1 MPNMLLGTMR
11 TFLWQRPRAYEPSPE
26 VLVRSVHFGA
36 LAGKQSAVSGAT
48 SEETASPPSADDQED
63 QAAEE
68 RVPATSP
75 LLDEVK
81 PDHPV
86 REAIEDADAER
97 RAGGL
102 GKPGKPLNAR
112 SPFMVGMMGAA
123 GVAVTIGLVELF
135 LKASS
140 VLILIGLAFFIAAG
154 LDPVVVWL
162 NRHGVRRW
170 AAVLIVILALF
181 AFVGGF
187 VAAAIPPVSA
197 QTSALINELPRYVHQ
212 LQDHSSTLGKLNDK
226 YHIQQRVTTLL
237 STKGSALAG
246 GVIGAGKIVIS
257 TVSSILLVAVMT
269 IYFLVGMPQ
278 VKLFLYHLIPH
289 SRRTRAVLI
298 GDEIFTKVGGYVL
311 GNVITSFI
319 AGAGTFL
326 WMLAWGIPYPALLGL
341 LIFLLDLIPVIGSTI
356 GGAIVTLVALTVSI
370 PVAIATLVF
379 YVAYRLAEDYLLVP
393 RIIGHTV
400 KVPALG
406 GMVAIVLGGVVMGI
420 IGALIAL
427 PVAAAIQLLLQEIT
441 FPRLDKG

>member
-1 MPNMLLGTMR
+1 
-11 TFLWQRPRAYEPSPE
+11 
-26 VLVRSVHFGA
+26 
-36 LAGKQSAVSGAT
+36 VSGAT
-48 SEETASPPSADDQED
+48 SEETASPASADDQDD
-63 QAAEE
+63 QAAAEH
-68 RVPATSP
+68 VPATSP

-81 PDHPV
+81 QGHPV

-123 GVAVTIGLVELF
+123 GVAVTFGLVELF

-162 NRHGVRRW
+162 NRHGIRRW

-181 AFVGGF
+181 ALVGGF
-187 VAAAIPPVSA
+187 IAAAIPPVTA
-197 QTSALINELPRYVHQ
+197 QTSALVNELPRYVHQ
-212 LQDHSSTLGKLNDK
+212 LQDHSSTLGRLNDK
-226 YHIQQRVTTLL
+226 YHVEQRLSSLL
-237 STKGSALAG
+237 STKGSALVG
-246 GVIGAGKIVIS
+246 GVIGAGQIVIS
-257 TVSSILLVAVMT
+257 TVSSMLLVGVMT

-278 VKLFLYHLIPH
+278 TKLFLYHLIPR

-326 WMLAWGIPYPALLGL
+326 WMLALGIPYPALLGL
-341 LIFLLDLIPVIGSTI
+341 LIFLLDLIPVIGSTV
-356 GGAIVTLVALTVSI
+356 GGAIVTLVALTVSL

-379 YVAYRLAEDYLLVP
+379 YCAYRLAEDYLLVP

-427 PVAAAIQLLLQEIT
+427 PVAAAIQLLLEEIT

>member
-1 MPNMLLGTMR
+1 
-11 TFLWQRPRAYEPSPE
+11 
-26 VLVRSVHFGA
+26 LVHSAHFGA

-48 SEETASPPSADDQED
+48 SEETARPTSADDQEE
-63 QAAEE
+63 QAAAEH
-68 RVPATSP
+68 VPPTSP

-81 PDHPV
+81 PGHPV

-123 GVAVTIGLVELF
+123 GVAVTFGLVELF
-135 LKASS
+135 LRATS

-162 NRHGVRRW
+162 NRHGIRRW

-197 QTSALINELPRYVHQ
+197 QTSALIHELPRYVHE
-212 LQDHSSTLGKLNDK
+212 LQDHSSTLGRLNDK
-226 YHIQQRVTTLL
+226 YHLQQRVTSLL
-237 STKGSALAG
+237 STKGSALVG
-246 GVIGAGKIVIS
+246 GVIGAGQIVIS
-257 TVSSILLVAVMT
+257 TVSSILLVGVMT

-278 VKLFLYHLIPH
+278 VKLFLYHLVPQ
-289 SRRTRAVLI
+289 SRRTRVVLI

-341 LIFLLDLIPVIGSTI
+341 LIFLLDLIPVIGSTV
-356 GGAIVTLVALTVSI
+356 GGAIVTLVAVTVSI
-370 PVAIATLVF
+370 PVAIATLIF
-379 YVAYRLAEDYLLVP
+379 YIAYRLAEDYLLVP

-427 PVAAAIQLLLQEIT
+427 PVAAAIQLLLEEIT
-441 FPRLDKG
+441 FPHLDKA

>member
-1 MPNMLLGTMR
+1 MP
-11 TFLWQRPRAYEPSPE
+11 P
-26 VLVRSVHFGA
+26 
-36 LAGKQSAVSGAT
+36 
-48 SEETASPPSADDQED
+48 
-63 QAAEE
+63 
-68 RVPATSP
+68 TSP

-81 PDHPV
+81 QGHPV

-123 GVAVTIGLVELF
+123 GVAVTIALVELF
-135 LKASS
+135 LRATS

-162 NRHGVRRW
+162 SRHGVRRW
-170 AAVLIVILALF
+170 AAALIVILALF

-187 VAAAIPPVSA
+187 IAAAIPPVSA
-197 QTSALINELPRYVHQ
+197 QTSALIHELPRYVHQ
-212 LQDHSSTLGKLNDK
+212 LQDHSSTLGRLNDK
-226 YHIQQRVTTLL
+226 YHLEQRLTSLL

-278 VKLFLYHLIPH
+278 VKLFLYHLVPR
-289 SRRTRAVLI
+289 SRRTRVVLI

-341 LIFLLDLIPVIGSTI
+341 LIFLLDLIPVIGSTV

-370 PVAIATLVF
+370 PVAIGTLIF
-379 YVAYRLAEDYLLVP
+379 YCAYRLAEDYLLVP

-427 PVAAAIQLLLQEIT
+427 PVAAAIQLLLEEIT
-441 FPRLDKG
+441 FPRLDDS

>member
-1 MPNMLLGTMR
+1 
-11 TFLWQRPRAYEPSPE
+11 
-26 VLVRSVHFGA
+26 V
-36 LAGKQSAVSGAT
+36 
-48 SEETASPPSADDQED
+48 PP
-63 QAAEE
+63 
-68 RVPATSP
+68 TSP

-86 REAIEDADAER
+86 REAIEDAEAER

-212 LQDHSSTLGKLNDK
+212 LQDHSSTLGRLNDK
-226 YHIQQRVTTLL
+226 YHIQQRVTSLL

-257 TVSSILLVAVMT
+257 TVSSLLLVAVMT
-269 IYFLVGMPQ
+269 VYFLVGMPQ
-278 VKLFLYHLIPH
+278 VKLFLYHLIPR

-370 PVAIATLVF
+370 PVAIATLIF
-379 YVAYRLAEDYLLVP
+379 YIAYRLAEDYLLVP

-427 PVAAAIQLLLQEIT
+427 PVAAAIQLLLEEIT

>member
-1 MPNMLLGTMR
+1 VN
-11 TFLWQRPRAYEPSPE
+11 
-26 VLVRSVHFGA
+26 
-36 LAGKQSAVSGAT
+36 GAT
-48 SEETASPPSADDQED
+48 SEETARPASADDQEE
-63 QAAEE
+63 QAAAEH
-68 RVPATSP
+68 VPATSP

-81 PDHPV
+81 QGHPV

-123 GVAVTIGLVELF
+123 GVAVTFGLVELF

-162 NRHGVRRW
+162 HRHGIRRW

-197 QTSALINELPRYVHQ
+197 QTSALINELPKYVHQ
-212 LQDHSSTLGKLNDK
+212 LQDHSSTLGRLNGK
-226 YHIQQRVTTLL
+226 YHIEQRVSSLL
-237 STKGSALAG
+237 STKGSALVG
-246 GVIGAGKIVIS
+246 GVIGAGQIVIS

-278 VKLFLYHLIPH
+278 VKLFLYHLIPR

-319 AGAGTFL
+319 AGFGTFL

-341 LIFLLDLIPVIGSTI
+341 LIFLLDLIPVIGSTV

-370 PVAIATLVF
+370 PVAVATLIF

-427 PVAAAIQLLLQEIT
+427 PVAAAIQLLLEEIT
-441 FPRLDKG
+441 FPRLDNG

>member
-1 MPNMLLGTMR
+1 
-11 TFLWQRPRAYEPSPE
+11 
-26 VLVRSVHFGA
+26 
-36 LAGKQSAVSGAT
+36 VSGAT
-48 SEETASPPSADDQED
+48 SEETASPASADDQDD
-63 QAAEE
+63 QAAAEH
-68 RVPATSP
+68 VPATSP

-81 PDHPV
+81 QGHPV

-123 GVAVTIGLVELF
+123 GVAVTFGLVELF

-162 NRHGVRRW
+162 NRHGIRRW

-181 AFVGGF
+181 ALVGGF
-187 VAAAIPPVSA
+187 IAAAIPPVTA
-197 QTSALINELPRYVHQ
+197 QTSALVNELPRYVHQ

-226 YHIQQRVTTLL
+226 YHVEQRLSSLL
-237 STKGSALAG
+237 STKGSALVG
-246 GVIGAGKIVIS
+246 GVIGAGQIVIS
-257 TVSSILLVAVMT
+257 TVSSMLLVGVMT

-278 VKLFLYHLIPH
+278 TKLFLYHLIPR

-326 WMLAWGIPYPALLGL
+326 WMLALGIPYPALLGL
-341 LIFLLDLIPVIGSTI
+341 LIFLLDLIPVIGSTV
-356 GGAIVTLVALTVSI
+356 GGAIVTLVALTVSL

-379 YVAYRLAEDYLLVP
+379 YCAYRLAEDYLLVP

-427 PVAAAIQLLLQEIT
+427 PVAAAIQLLLEEIT

>member
-1 MPNMLLGTMR
+1 MP
-11 TFLWQRPRAYEPSPE
+11 P
-26 VLVRSVHFGA
+26 
-36 LAGKQSAVSGAT
+36 
-48 SEETASPPSADDQED
+48 
-63 QAAEE
+63 
-68 RVPATSP
+68 TSP

-86 REAIEDADAER
+86 REAIEDAEAER

-226 YHIQQRVTTLL
+226 YHIQQRVTSLL

-257 TVSSILLVAVMT
+257 TVSSLLLVAVMT
-269 IYFLVGMPQ
+269 VYFLVGMPQ
-278 VKLFLYHLIPH
+278 VKLFLYHLIPR

-370 PVAIATLVF
+370 PVAIATLIF
-379 YVAYRLAEDYLLVP
+379 YIAYRLAEDYLLVP

-427 PVAAAIQLLLQEIT
+427 PVAAAIQLLLEEIT

>member
-1 MPNMLLGTMR
+1 MP
-11 TFLWQRPRAYEPSPE
+11 P
-26 VLVRSVHFGA
+26 
-36 LAGKQSAVSGAT
+36 
-48 SEETASPPSADDQED
+48 
-63 QAAEE
+63 
-68 RVPATSP
+68 TSP

-81 PDHPV
+81 PGHPV

-135 LKASS
+135 LKATS

-170 AAVLIVILALF
+170 AAALIVILALF

-187 VAAAIPPVSA
+187 IAAAIPPVSA
-197 QTSALINELPRYVHQ
+197 QTSALINELPKYVHE
-212 LQDHSSTLGKLNDK
+212 LQDHSSTLGRLNDK
-226 YHIQQRVTTLL
+226 YHLQQRVTSLL
-237 STKGSALAG
+237 STKGGALAG

-278 VKLFLYHLIPH
+278 VKLFLYHLVPR
-289 SRRTRAVLI
+289 SRRTRVVLI

-341 LIFLLDLIPVIGSTI
+341 LIFLLDLIPVIGSTV
-356 GGAIVTLVALTVSI
+356 GGAIVTLVAVTVSI
-370 PVAIATLVF
+370 PVAIATLIF

-441 FPRLDKG
+441 FPHLDKD

>member
-1 MPNMLLGTMR
+1 MP
-11 TFLWQRPRAYEPSPE
+11 P
-26 VLVRSVHFGA
+26 
-36 LAGKQSAVSGAT
+36 
-48 SEETASPPSADDQED
+48 
-63 QAAEE
+63 
-68 RVPATSP
+68 TSP

-81 PDHPV
+81 QDHPV
-86 REAIEDADAER
+86 REALEDADAER

-135 LKASS
+135 LKATS

-170 AAVLIVILALF
+170 AAVLIVIVALF
-181 AFVGGF
+181 AFIGGF

-197 QTSALINELPRYVHQ
+197 QTSALINELPKYVHE
-212 LQDHSSTLGKLNDK
+212 LQDHSSTLGRLNDK
-226 YHIQQRVTTLL
+226 YHLQQRVTSLL

-257 TVSSILLVAVMT
+257 TVSSLLLVAVMT

-278 VKLFLYHLIPH
+278 VKLFLYHLVPR
-289 SRRTRAVLI
+289 SRRTRVVLI

-341 LIFLLDLIPVIGSTI
+341 LIFLLDLIPVIGSTV

-379 YVAYRLAEDYLLVP
+379 YCGYRLAEDYLLVP

-427 PVAAAIQLLLQEIT
+427 PVAAAIQLLLEEIT
-441 FPRLDKG
+441 FPRLDKA

>member
-1 MPNMLLGTMR
+1 M
-11 TFLWQRPRAYEPSPE
+11 
-26 VLVRSVHFGA
+26 
-36 LAGKQSAVSGAT
+36 
-48 SEETASPPSADDQED
+48 
-63 QAAEE
+63 
-68 RVPATSP
+68 PATSP

-86 REAIEDADAER
+86 REAIEDAEAER

-112 SPFMVGMMGAA
+112 SPFMVGMMGAL

-135 LKASS
+135 LKATS

-162 NRHGVRRW
+162 NRHGIRRW

-181 AFVGGF
+181 AFIGGF
-187 VAAAIPPVSA
+187 IAAAIPPVSA

-226 YHIQQRVTTLL
+226 YHIQQRVTSLL

-257 TVSSILLVAVMT
+257 TVSSLLLVAVMT
-269 IYFLVGMPQ
+269 IYFLIGMPR

-341 LIFLLDLIPVIGSTI
+341 LIFLLDLIPVIGSTV

-370 PVAIATLVF
+370 PVAIGTLVF
-379 YVAYRLAEDYLLVP
+379 YCAYRLAEDYLLVP

-427 PVAAAIQLLLQEIT
+427 PVAAAIQLLLEEIT

>member
-1 MPNMLLGTMR
+1 MP
-11 TFLWQRPRAYEPSPE
+11 P
-26 VLVRSVHFGA
+26 
-36 LAGKQSAVSGAT
+36 
-48 SEETASPPSADDQED
+48 
-63 QAAEE
+63 
-68 RVPATSP
+68 TSP

-81 PDHPV
+81 PGHPV

-135 LKASS
+135 LKATS

-170 AAVLIVILALF
+170 AAALIVILALF

-187 VAAAIPPVSA
+187 IAAAIPPVSA
-197 QTSALINELPRYVHQ
+197 QTSALINELPKYVHE
-212 LQDHSSTLGKLNDK
+212 LQDHSSTLGRLNDK
-226 YHIQQRVTTLL
+226 YHLQQRVTSLL
-237 STKGSALAG
+237 STKGGALAG

-278 VKLFLYHLIPH
+278 VKLFLYHLVPR
-289 SRRTRAVLI
+289 SRRTRVVLI

-341 LIFLLDLIPVIGSTI
+341 LIFLLDLIPVIGSTV
-356 GGAIVTLVALTVSI
+356 GGAIVTLVAVTVSI
-370 PVAIATLVF
+370 PVAIGTLVF
-379 YVAYRLAEDYLLVP
+379 YCAYRLAEDYLLVP

-441 FPRLDKG
+441 FPHLDKD

>member
-1 MPNMLLGTMR
+1 V
-11 TFLWQRPRAYEPSPE
+11 SP
-26 VLVRSVHFGA
+26 A
-36 LAGKQSAVSGAT
+36 
-48 SEETASPPSADDQED
+48 SADRQED
-63 QAAEE
+63 QAAAEH
-68 RVPATSP
+68 VPPTSP

-81 PDHPV
+81 PGHPV

-135 LKASS
+135 LRATS

-162 NRHGVRRW
+162 TRHGLRRW

-197 QTSALINELPRYVHQ
+197 QLSALINEMPKYVHE
-212 LQDHSSTLGKLNDK
+212 LQNHSSTLGKLNDK
-226 YHIQQRVTTLL
+226 YHIQQRVTSLL

-257 TVSSILLVAVMT
+257 TVSSMLLVAVMT
-269 IYFLVGMPQ
+269 IYFLIGMPQ
-278 VKLFLYHLIPH
+278 TKLFLYHLVPH
-289 SRRTRAVLI
+289 SRRTRVVLI

-341 LIFLLDLIPVIGSTI
+341 LIFLLDLIPVIGSTV

-406 GMVAIVLGGVVMGI
+406 GMVAIVLGGVVLGI

-427 PVAAAIQLLLQEIT
+427 PVAAAIQLILEEVT
-441 FPRLDKG
+441 FRRLDNS

>member
-1 MPNMLLGTMR
+1 M
-11 TFLWQRPRAYEPSPE
+11 
-26 VLVRSVHFGA
+26 
-36 LAGKQSAVSGAT
+36 SGAT
-48 SEETASPPSADDQED
+48 SEETASPASVDHQED
-63 QAAEE
+63 QAADEH
-68 RVPATSP
+68 VPPTSP

-86 REAIEDADAER
+86 REALEDAEAER

-112 SPFMVGMMGAA
+112 SPFMIGMTGAL

-135 LKASS
+135 LKATS

-162 NRHGVRRW
+162 NRHGIRRW
-170 AAVLIVILALF
+170 AAVVIVILALF

-197 QTSALINELPRYVHQ
+197 QTSTLISELPKYVHQ
-212 LQDHSSTLGKLNDK
+212 LQDHSSTLGRLNDK
-226 YHIQQRVTTLL
+226 YHIEQRVSSLL
-237 STKGSALAG
+237 STKGSALVG
-246 GVIGAGKIVIS
+246 GVIGAGQIVIS
-257 TVSSILLVAVMT
+257 TLSSMLLVAVMT
-269 IYFLVGMPQ
+269 VYFLIGMPQ
-278 VKLFLYHLIPH
+278 TKLFLYHLVPH
-289 SRRTRAVLI
+289 SRRTRVVLL

-341 LIFLLDLIPVIGSTI
+341 LVFLLDLIPIIGSMV
-356 GGAIVTLVALTVSI
+356 GGVIVTLVALTVSL

-379 YVAYRLAEDYLLVP
+379 YAGYKLAEDYLLVP

-400 KVPALG
+400 KVAPLG

-420 IGALIAL
+420 VGALIAL

-441 FPRLDKG
+441 FPRLDKD

>member
-1 MPNMLLGTMR
+1 MP
-11 TFLWQRPRAYEPSPE
+11 P
-26 VLVRSVHFGA
+26 
-36 LAGKQSAVSGAT
+36 
-48 SEETASPPSADDQED
+48 
-63 QAAEE
+63 
-68 RVPATSP
+68 TSP

-86 REAIEDADAER
+86 REAIEDAEAER

-162 NRHGVRRW
+162 SRHGVRRW
-170 AAVLIVILALF
+170 AAALIVILALF

-187 VAAAIPPVSA
+187 IAAAIPPVSA
-197 QTSALINELPRYVHQ
+197 QTSALIHELPRYVHQ
-212 LQDHSSTLGKLNDK
+212 LQDHSSTLGRLNDK
-226 YHIQQRVTTLL
+226 YHIEQRVSSLL
-237 STKGSALAG
+237 STKGSALVG
-246 GVIGAGKIVIS
+246 GVIGAGQIVIS
-257 TVSSILLVAVMT
+257 AVSSILLVAVMT
-269 IYFLVGMPQ
+269 IYFLVGMPS
-278 VKLFLYHLIPH
+278 VKLFLYHLIPR

-341 LIFLLDLIPVIGSTI
+341 LIFLLDLIPVIGSTV

-370 PVAIATLVF
+370 PVAIGTLVF
-379 YVAYRLAEDYLLVP
+379 YCAYRLAEDYLLVP

-427 PVAAAIQLLLQEIT
+427 PVAAAIQLLLEEIT

>member
-1 MPNMLLGTMR
+1 
-11 TFLWQRPRAYEPSPE
+11 
-26 VLVRSVHFGA
+26 
-36 LAGKQSAVSGAT
+36 VSGAT
-48 SEETASPPSADDQED
+48 SEETASPASVDHQED
-63 QAAEE
+63 QAADEH
-68 RVPATSP
+68 VPPTSP

-86 REAIEDADAER
+86 REALEDAEAER

-112 SPFMVGMMGAA
+112 SPFMIGMTGAL

-135 LKASS
+135 LKATS

-162 NRHGVRRW
+162 NRHGIRRW
-170 AAVLIVILALF
+170 AAVVIVILALF

-197 QTSALINELPRYVHQ
+197 QTSTLISELPKYVHQ
-212 LQDHSSTLGKLNDK
+212 LQDHSSSLGRLNDK
-226 YHIQQRVTTLL
+226 YHIEQRVSSLL
-237 STKGSALAG
+237 STKGSALVG
-246 GVIGAGKIVIS
+246 GVIGAGQIVIS
-257 TVSSILLVAVMT
+257 TLSSMLLVAVMT
-269 IYFLVGMPQ
+269 VYFLIGMPQ
-278 VKLFLYHLIPH
+278 TKLFLYHLVPH
-289 SRRTRAVLI
+289 SRRTRVVLL

-341 LIFLLDLIPVIGSTI
+341 LVFLLDLIPIIGSMV
-356 GGAIVTLVALTVSI
+356 GGVIVTLVALTVSL

-379 YVAYRLAEDYLLVP
+379 YAGYKLAEDYLLVP

-400 KVPALG
+400 KVAPLG

-420 IGALIAL
+420 VGALIAL

-441 FPRLDKG
+441 FPRLDKD